1 MDSVL
6 LARLQFALTIGFHFI
21 FAPLSIGLA
30 VLIVWLVFIYWR
42 TNDVAYQRM
51 ARFWGGLL
59 GLTFVVGAATGLTME
74 FQFGTNWASYSRF
87 VGDIFGSM
95 LAAEVVTAFFLEST
109 LLYALL
115 FGYNR
120 MRPLTYLL
128 VAIGVAAGSVLS
140 AFWILIANSWMQTP
154 AGYVLRHG
162 RAELSNIL
170 EAVLNPSM
178 IPRFLHTTAGAVL
191 TGCLFMLGISALLL
205 LRERHVK
212 MARYCLGLA
221 VIGGLVT
228 SLGQLGFG
236 HIHAI
241 QVERDQPLKMAAF
254 EGIYDDQTHAP
265 FLLFGIPD
273 PAHDRTRYY
282 VGIPSGLSL
291 MLGLRPDFEVKGMH
305 SFPRE
310 DWPPIPWMFY
320 PFHLMVYLGLYFIAL
335 AGVGVYLLAWRQ
347 LHTTRWYLWLAVITT
362 PLPFL
367 ANELGWMAAE
377 VGRQPWIVYNIM
389 RTSDGV
395 SRVVSDSSVVTSMIL
410 LGLVYLG
417 LFIVWVGFMRREI
430 TRGRALSEE
439 AQP

>member
-1 MDSVL
+1 MDNVL

-30 VLIVWLVFIYWR
+30 VLIVWLVFMYWR
-42 TNDVAYQRM
+42 TNDLSYQRM
-51 ARFWGGLL
+51 ARFWGSLL

-95 LAAEVVTAFFLEST
+95 LAAEVITAFFLEST

-120 MRPLTYLL
+120 MKPAMYL
-128 VAIGVAAGSVLS
+128 VVSIGVAGGSVLS

-154 AGYVLRHG
+154 AGYVLRNG
-162 RAELSNIL
+162 RAELDNIL
-170 EAVLNPSM
+170 QAVFNPSM
-178 IPRFLHTTAGAVL
+178 IPRFLHTTTGAVL
-191 TGCLFMLGISALLL
+191 TGCLFMLGVSALLL
-205 LRERHVK
+205 LRDRHVK

-221 VIGGLVT
+221 VIAGLLT
-228 SLGQLGFG
+228 ALGQLGFG

-241 QVERDQPLKMAAF
+241 QVAQTQPLKMAAF
-254 EGIYDDQTHAP
+254 EGIFDDQTHAP

-273 PAHDRTRYY
+273 VANDRVRYY

-291 MLGLRPDFEVKGMH
+291 MLGFRPDFEVKGLH
-305 SFPRE
+305 SFPR
-310 DWPPIPWMFY
+310 DTWPPIPWMFY
-320 PFHLMVYLGLYFIAL
+320 PFHLMTALGMYFIAL
-335 AGVGVYLLAWRQ
+335 TALGVFLLWRRK
-347 LHTTRWYLWLAVITT
+347 LFETRWFLRLAVLTT

-395 SRVVSDSSVVTSMIL
+395 SRVVADSSIWTSLIVL
-410 LGLVYLG
+410 SLVYLA
-417 LFIVWVGFMRREI
+417 LFIAWVAFMRREI
-430 TRGRALSEE
+430 ARGSALEE
-439 AQP
+439 GAET